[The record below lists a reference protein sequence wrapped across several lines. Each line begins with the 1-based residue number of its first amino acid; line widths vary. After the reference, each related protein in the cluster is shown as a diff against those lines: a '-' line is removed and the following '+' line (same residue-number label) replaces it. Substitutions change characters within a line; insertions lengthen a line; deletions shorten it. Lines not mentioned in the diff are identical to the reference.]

1 MKDATEEIGIGAR
14 VRIVPQHWLRG
25 FEEGLIVDFQP
36 HAMNRWLVR
45 FDVSYP
51 GGGIDGDK
59 LWMDESQFAEVKHV
73 SNTAGDAAAPTV
85 HFRDPSFEANI
96 DVGSGGKRTLSA

>member
-1 MKDATEEIGIGAR
+1 MKDTTEEIGIGAT

-25 FEEGLIVDFQP
+25 YEQGVIIDFQP

-59 LWMDESQFAEVKHV
+59 LWMNESQFAEVKRV
-73 SNTAGDAAAPTV
+73 SNSSEAAAPAV
-85 HFRDPSFEANI
+85 HYRDPSFEADMN
-96 DVGSGGKRTLSA
+96 VGSGGKR